1 MVSFISSAIVPIKPF
16 MYIECNIFV
25 DYCQIHIYFN
35 DVIEKLHIE
44 IVVTFRTLD
53 HINAKMN

>member
-1 MVSFISSAIVPIKPF
+1 MVSFILSAIAPIKPF

-25 DYCQIHIYFN
+25 DEQIHIYFN
-35 DVIEKLHIE
+35 RVIEKLHIE
-44 IVVTFRTLD
+44 IVVTLRTLD